1 MRTSLKLTLVL
12 AGIVT
17 VIALLA
23 VGAAAV
29 VRTTHENV
37 VYPDVVY
44 PEEEVTVTFTL
55 SISGGTWEDID
66 FTGVTWSTGFI
77 GEFYNHSNDPRASGV
92 PANSENS
99 YSVTITMPDT
109 TGEYILWGWAHTK
122 GFATDGTQNLGTF
135 EVKQTPVVQFGGTL
149 GWNLVGRDHEI
160 TANVRNADPS
170 EIEEVSI
177 YWDTVSHKDEGKD
190 KTLYPNRTAVI
201 TYQLLTPYHFNIT
214 LPDDPAVVYIMVHGL
229 INGRDFYDATER
241 GISVNAEPEFEVS
254 VPVAA
259 FKGTNV
265 VINWSIPTTAGIQLE
280 NTSVYWDT
288 VSHASAIDKDNYAY
302 RSDVLPGDDSSPYG
316 VMLAIPDEEGT
327 VYFVVHCIIK
337 MHGYEFYTDAEH
349 TIEIIPEPT
358 ITMTQYPDSAFAD
371 EDVMFVW
378 TVSAPAGAVAE
389 TAIHWDTTSH
399 AGVLDVTVYPQV
411 SFWMIGEEDQTYDV
425 TFEMPDEAG
434 TFYFIAH
441 ALVLGEDFYVVE
453 ELSIIIRELPT
464 VSITL
469 TKYPGS
475 AFVDEDVQFV
485 WTVSAPASAVA
496 ETAIHWDITS
506 HAGALDV
513 SAYPQASV
521 WMIGEEDQTY
531 DVTFDMPDEA
541 GTLYFIAH
549 AIVYGKDFYVAE
561 ELSIIIRD
569 LPTVSITTYTDEALV
584 GEVATIEWEVTGVLE
599 TDTFGTFVHW
609 DTTSHIDE
617 TLPSNYAEH
626 SQSIDWDLSGS
637 YSFQLTLP
645 DTAGIVYLIV
655 SADVQGMTYEDP
667 NEVAISVKALP
678 SVVDVTAPDKVDGGK
693 KANVTFTLED
703 VDDPEKVEVL
713 WDTESHE
720 NATDYPNT
728 VEATDNGD
736 GTWTVEFKVPE
747 KDTEVFYRV
756 HVDDDGTDVYSSED
770 SFKVKEKID
779 DSPGPG
785 FLMAVVALSLLAV
798 LIASVRRD

>member
-1 MRTSLKLTLVL
+1 M
-12 AGIVT
+12 T

-109 TGEYILWGWAHTK
+109 TGVYILWGWAHTK

-425 TFEMPDEAG
+425 TF
-434 TFYFIAH
+434 
-441 ALVLGEDFYVVE
+441 
-453 ELSIIIRELPT
+453 
-464 VSITL
+464 
-469 TKYPGS
+469 
-475 AFVDEDVQFV
+475 
-485 WTVSAPASAVA
+485 
-496 ETAIHWDITS
+496 
-506 HAGALDV
+506 
-513 SAYPQASV
+513 
-521 WMIGEEDQTY
+521 
-531 DVTFDMPDEA
+531 DMPDEA

-779 DSPGPG
+779 DSPGPS
-785 FLMAVVALSLLAV
+785 FLLAVVALSLLAV